1 MIPVRLCR
9 SSAPSRLLGL
19 VSGPMGQTNAPL
31 DYVFLLGREI
41 GVDGDVLSIRDPAL
55 RVLAVERVPCEVE
68 LGVALALLE
77 TSGAERLQQI
87 LLEVVR
93 PSGDV
98 ALAMSGKADAP
109 SSSHAAVWASPL
121 HVVID
126 ETGEWTV
133 RVRAGGVQAVRVVDV
148 VVKAT
153 E

>member
-9 SSAPSRLLGL
+9 SSAPSHLLGL
-19 VSGPMGQTNAPL
+19 VSGPMGQINAPL